1 MEDFKLVLNS
11 MISRLR
17 KITKKTQNNR
27 NLRLRKNEIYLLI
40 EHAKEIMLNQSTLL
54 EICAPIK
61 ICGDIHAQYF
71 DLLQFF
77 EKEGHPPKSNYLFLG
92 DLIDRGKMNTETI
105 CLLLCYK
112 VKYPELF
119 FLLRGNHECKSI
131 NLLYGFYDECTS
143 KYSINLWHKFSEL
156 FDCFPL
162 AAIINDKIFC
172 VHGGLSPNLKRPS
185 DIKKIE
191 RPVKV
196 PEKGLV
202 LDLLW
207 SDPSEDV
214 IGWGE
219 SDRGVSY
226 HFGKDIIEK
235 FIDENDYD
243 LICRAH
249 QVVEYGY
256 EFFSNERNL
265 VTIFSAPNYCGEFDN
280 SGAMM
285 KVDEELVCSFYVK
298 ITFLK
303 TNFFLK

>member
-27 NLRLRKNEIYLLI
+27 NLRLHKNEVYLLI

-61 ICGDIHAQYF
+61 ICGDIHGQYF

-92 DLIDRGKMNTETI
+92 DLIG
-105 CLLLCYK
+105 
-112 VKYPELF
+112 
-119 FLLRGNHECKSI
+119 
-131 NLLYGFYDECTS
+131 TS

-191 RPVKV
+191 RPVQV

-214 IGWGE
+214 LGWGE

-285 KVDEELVCSFYVK
+285 KVDEELVCSFY
-298 ITFLK
+298 ILK
-303 TNFFLK
+303 GGLNENGTKNKSNSGKKRKRNHKKTKYSHKNQQM